1 MNAVSVERLGKSY
14 RRYHRDRPISFQEAL
29 VKGFNKLLPAEKIW
43 ALREVSF
50 DLPRGKMLG
59 VIGLNG
65 AGKSTLLRLLGG
77 VGRPDEGRLIVNG
90 RVNGLL
96 DLGAGFHFDLTGRE
110 NVFINGVISGLLKQE
125 VVQCFD
131 DIVEFA
137 ELHKVIDEPLRTYSS
152 GMRMRLGF
160 AIAVHTRPEIL
171 LIDEVLA
178 VGDISFQKRCFDRI
192 LEFKHNGCTIIL
204 ASHNLEQVKS
214 ICDDVLWLDQ
224 GVVAGYGDPGEVVDQ
239 FLSFVRAG
247 QGYQKAFR

>member
-1 MNAVSVERLGKSY
+1 MNAVSVERLGKNY

-29 VKGFNKLLPAEKIW
+29 VKGFNKLLPAENIW

-50 DLPRGKMLG
+50 NLPRGMMLG

-65 AGKSTLLRLLGG
+65 AGKSTLLRLIGG

-110 NVFINGVISGLLKQE
+110 NVYINGVISGLLKRE
-125 VVQCFD
+125 VAQSFD

-137 ELHKVIDEPLRTYSS
+137 ELQKVIDEPLRTYSS

-160 AIAVHTRPEIL
+160 AIAVHTRAEIL

-178 VGDISFQKRCFDRI
+178 VGDISFQKKCFDRI
-192 LEFKHNGCTIIL
+192 LDFKHHGCTIIL
-204 ASHNLEQVKS
+204 ASHNLEQVKTM
-214 ICDDVLWLDQ
+214 CDHVLWLEQ
-224 GVVAGYGDPGEVVDQ
+224 GVMAGYGNPSEVVEQ
-239 FLSFVRAG
+239 FLAFVKSG
-247 QGYQKAFR
+247 QGK